1 MGLKVIRISRSLIF
15 LNSNLEIYVIN
26 TSDQ

>member
-1 MGLKVIRISRSLIF
+1 MGLKLIRRSKSLIF

>member
-15 LNSNLEIYVIN
+15 LNSNLEIYIIN